1 MKRNVFSCGIN
12 NIKEVWLILKLLVLK
27 SLELL
32 ARVFYRVDKNLVTLF
47 SAGISGNN
55 LIPILE
61 ALEKGRIRDCKFKVI
76 ELPEKP
82 FESLWKKLVFNWYV
96 IKWTA
101 KSKVIV
107 TTHGGKKLR
116 KKTIHIELWHGFP
129 TKKAGLMDKRV
140 ERYSY
145 KPDVFCSYSD
155 FGTVLRNACLGL
167 AVSSYIVTGAPR
179 NDYLLTEDGRK
190 NLEKI
195 FGVDLRTKR
204 IVIFAPTFRFGYKD
218 FVEGNKSYDNFFGF
232 KEFDLQEFLRF
243 LEENDIVFFLKLHP
257 LEERF
262 FLDHFKHFESECV
275 KIIECEVLK
284 REKTDFYKVLN
295 GADLLITDYSS
306 IYFDWLLLDRPVVF
320 TPVDFKE
327 YKDTRGGWLL
337 DYDFWTAGPKCVDQ
351 GSLQREVKKSFEE
364 PDYYRKER
372 QLVLNLTHQYKD
384 ANSTKRVLQLIQKGL
399 SGGACHEKGS
409 NLRQF

>member
-1 MKRNVFSCGIN
+1 MDR
-12 NIKEVWLILKLLVLK
+12 
-27 SLELL
+27 
-32 ARVFYRVDKNLVTLF
+32 NLVTLF
-47 SAGISGNN
+47 FAGISGSN
-55 LIPILE
+55 LMPILE
-61 ALEKGRIRDCKFKVI
+61 ALERGEIRDCKFKVI

-82 FESLWKKLVFNWYV
+82 FESLWEKFLFSWYV
-96 IKWTA
+96 IKWRT

-107 TTHGGKKLR
+107 TTHGGRKLR
-116 KKTIHIELWHGFP
+116 RKTIHIELWHGFP

-167 AVSSYIVTGAPR
+167 AVSSYIITGAPR

-190 NLEKI
+190 NLEKL

-257 LEERF
+257 LEERL
-262 FLDHFKHFESECV
+262 FLDHFKRFESECV
-275 KIIECEVLK
+275 KIVESEVLK
-284 REKTDFYKVLN
+284 RERTDFYKVLN

-306 IYFDWLLLDRPVVF
+306 IYFDWLLLDRPIVF

-337 DYDFWTAGPKCVDQ
+337 DYDLWTAGPKCVDQ
-351 GSLQREVKKSFEE
+351 ESLQREVKKSLEE

-372 QLVLNLTHQYKD
+372 QFVLNLTHQYKD
-384 ANSTKRVLQLIQKGL
+384 ANSTKRVLQLI
-399 SGGACHEKGS
+399 EKALYRGK
-409 NLRQF
+409 LL